1 MVILNFLKKKKR
13 DYNFI
18 LYRNIRQL
26 EDSDECTNGHLII
39 SNYKKKKFQ
48 QVNFFI
54 KKKNKMFLF
63 FFLNI
68 FNFFLD

>member
-1 MVILNFLKKKKR
+1 MTFNGHFKLFLKKKG

-18 LYRNIRQL
+18 LFRNIRQL

-54 KKKNKMFLF
+54 KEKNKLFLF
-63 FFLNI
+63 
-68 FNFFLD
+68 